1 LEKEQVTI
9 ETTSTEVSGT
19 DLQDD
24 LDLSKPPPAE
34 KSKDPLGEQLTY
46 SQEYY
51 ILHREELME
60 KRKQKEEEAKFGDFS
75 ARLVKRPQKNFLWGY
90 GTQVYDDT
98 RNFFRKGELPTIREV
113 IKFLEVYQMKEIS
126 VVNLKALGRT
136 HSENYAIVCSG
147 YSVRHLYNTAKIL
160 CQEVKALECPEITN
174 IPKVL
179 GRKDDSWVMVT
190 VKEIQV
196 HLILDDYR
204 TDLDLEFRWLNK
216 PPEEMVNKWK
226 IYEKLGRRSAN
237 LEVNDSTF
245 KSSRPPK
252 F

>member
-1 LEKEQVTI
+1 
-9 ETTSTEVSGT
+9 
-19 DLQDD
+19 
-24 LDLSKPPPAE
+24 
-34 KSKDPLGEQLTY
+34 
-46 SQEYY
+46 
-51 ILHREELME
+51 
-60 KRKQKEEEAKFGDFS
+60 
-75 ARLVKRPQKNFLWGY
+75 
-90 GTQVYDDT
+90 
-98 RNFFRKGELPTIREV
+98 
-113 IKFLEVYQMKEIS
+113 MKEIS

-136 HSENYAIVCSG
+136 HGENYAIVCSG

-160 CQEVKALECPEITN
+160 CQEVKALECQEITN

-179 GRKDDSWVMVT
+179 GRKDDSWVMVS

-216 PPEEMVNKWK
+216 PPEEMVKKWK

-237 LEVNDSTF
+237 LEVNESTF